1 MNTPVQAP
9 IPPTSGIN
17 MILALGSIALISGVL
32 VVLVFQTTLP
42 LINENKR
49 IAIEKA
55 VFHVIP
61 GTHSRQDFVFTEQ
74 GDLLPSDGRAS
85 GITVYAGYD
94 KQDSFIGIAAEAAAP
109 GYQDVIRIL
118 FGYKPDCQ
126 CITGIKVLKMTE
138 TPGLG
143 DKIAKDPA
151 FLKNFQAL
159 DARLNEAGDSLLNAI
174 TTVKHDK
181 KTHPW
186 QIDAI
191 SGATISSK
199 AIGKMLNES
208 SQYVIPLVQA
218 HLDGFV
224 KENLTNENTQ

>member
-9 IPPTSGIN
+9 VQAASGIN

-61 GTHSRQDFVFTEQ
+61 GTHSRQDFIFTEQ
-74 GDLLPSDGRAS
+74 EKLVPSDGRVAGVS
-85 GITVYAGYD
+85 IYAGYD

-126 CITGIKVLKMTE
+126 CISGIKVLKMTE

-151 FLKNFQAL
+151 FLKNFQTL
-159 DARLNEAGDSLLNAI
+159 DARLNDAGDGLMHAI
-174 TTVKHDK
+174 TTVKHGK
-181 KTHPW
+181 KTEPW

-191 SGATISSK
+191 SGATISSN
-199 AIGKMLNES
+199 AIGKMLNKS
-208 SQYVIPLVQA
+208 GQYIIPLVQA

-224 KENLTNENTQ
+224 KENQSNENGQ